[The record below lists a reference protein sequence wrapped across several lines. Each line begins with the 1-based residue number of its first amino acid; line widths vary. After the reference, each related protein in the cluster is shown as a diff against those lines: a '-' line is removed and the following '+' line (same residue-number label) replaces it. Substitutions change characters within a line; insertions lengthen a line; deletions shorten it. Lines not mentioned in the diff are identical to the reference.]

1 MEIKNNPL
9 VNHIHKLKYMMNDP
23 METGFITWSYK
34 QQLLEAK
41 WLLDEVLKDA
51 PTYSGEEEWILARQ
65 TELAFT
71 RISRSG

>member
-9 VNHIHKLKYMMNDP
+9 VNHIYKLKYMMNDP
-23 METGFITWSYK
+23 METGFITWTYK

-51 PTYSGEEEWILARQ
+51 PTYAGEDEWIQERQ
-65 TELAFT
+65 VDLAFT
-71 RISRSG
+71 RISQSG